1 MAVDPNMYVIKP
13 FFQARSFDEMVKPL
27 TLAAAA
33 YKEQEAKLED
43 MTDKASALEWIANRD
58 PNSQTAALYREM
70 SDKIQG
76 IRDDIMMNG
85 FHGGI
90 RPSILDTRKIY
101 SANSAEITRRYNDMA
116 EYQKRMEQLS
126 DKDNSMVFSTDSEN
140 ISIDDFAG
148 GRRPKIKAISGNEI
162 MARGAAIGKRLTS
175 QIFGDG
181 VEGQVM
187 GGQFWKMYKEQGM
200 TDTALRAALK
210 EMGKSDKYAMVKEV
224 IDGVYN
230 SFNGFSPENQR
241 QLKNR
246 FIEGVYS
253 GAVYAKDVSYQVN
266 EDHVNPIE
274 REQIRASQIS
284 TQLAQNQDRRQEIE
298 LDATMR
304 ANGYEP
310 EVVDKNGTVLKWK
323 PGPNGVTTSGN
334 KNSSSSNSGG
344 NSSSG
349 RVGQRKGVYMK
360 NDDDGPHDAGYV
372 NGQPVNEK
380 GELVDKGLDVTFV
393 EEDGN
398 IVMYSGVMKLGTYN
412 PNDDTVENP
421 IGDGNSK
428 VLRQLGREAHKASMT
443 TPGGTNALAN
453 YTGKFKKNTSWLG
466 NNASMYFGPAIDVV
480 YPSYADVA
488 GQQLQSVTETPDA
501 GNMQ

>member
-1 MAVDPNMYVIKP
+1 
-13 FFQARSFDEMVKPL
+13 
-27 TLAAAA
+27 
-33 YKEQEAKLED
+33 
-43 MTDKASALEWIANRD
+43 
-58 PNSQTAALYREM
+58 M

-241 QLKNR
+241 
-246 FIEGVYS
+246 
-253 GAVYAKDVSYQVN
+253 
-266 EDHVNPIE
+266 
-274 REQIRASQIS
+274 
-284 TQLAQNQDRRQEIE
+284 
-298 LDATMR
+298 
-304 ANGYEP
+304 
-310 EVVDKNGTVLKWK
+310 
-323 PGPNGVTTSGN
+323 
-334 KNSSSSNSGG
+334 
-344 NSSSG
+344 
-349 RVGQRKGVYMK
+349 
-360 NDDDGPHDAGYV
+360 
-372 NGQPVNEK
+372 
-380 GELVDKGLDVTFV
+380 
-393 EEDGN
+393 
-398 IVMYSGVMKLGTYN
+398 
-412 PNDDTVENP
+412 
-421 IGDGNSK
+421 
-428 VLRQLGREAHKASMT
+428 
-443 TPGGTNALAN
+443 
-453 YTGKFKKNTSWLG
+453 
-466 NNASMYFGPAIDVV
+466 
-480 YPSYADVA
+480 
-488 GQQLQSVTETPDA
+488 
-501 GNMQ
+501 